1 VAEISFAS
9 LSPSLLARKGG
20 AKPAMRPQHAAL
32 ASMPNAAP
40 EEPVQPEALED
51 LGWNDMGDG
60 EQASAEVFQ
69 LTPMARVAEPE
80 VVGHAQ
86 AAASRPAVLDQQ
98 HEIAE
103 RLTAPQPARRRPT
116 RERASRAAFTLRLD
130 ADRHLKLR
138 LATTIRGVSA
148 QSLVTDALDALLA
161 DMPELDTLAAQVK
174 RR

>member
-1 VAEISFAS
+1 VADISFAS

-40 EEPVQPEALED
+40 AEPENTEALED

-60 EQASAEVFQ
+60 DHATADVVQ
-69 LTPMARVAEPE
+69 LTPMTRTPE
-80 VVGHAQ
+80 ALAQ
-86 AAASRPAVLDQQ
+86 FGEQADAKRPAVLDQQ
-98 HEIAE
+98 DALAE
-103 RLTAPQPARRRPT
+103 RIVAPAATRRPARI
-116 RERASRAAFTLRLD
+116 RASRAAFTLRLD
-130 ADRHLKLR
+130 AERHLKLR
-138 LATTIRGVSA
+138 LATTIRGISA
-148 QSLVTDALDALLA
+148 QSLVTEALDALLG